1 MDSRERDY
9 DRERYRDRDDR
20 PRQDY
25 RESRDRWDVVQ
36 SVKVLTFT
44 VVGPAGTGGEATAGR
59 DTELATS
66 YCCQIL
72 IVDLVMI

>member
-36 SVKVLTFT
+36 SVKVLT
-44 VVGPAGTGGEATAGR
+44 V
-59 DTELATS
+59 D
-66 YCCQIL
+66 IL
-72 IVDLVMI
+72 L

>member
-36 SVKVLTFT
+36 SAGVDILLQVQQGQEAGLQQREILNWPLLT
-44 VVGPAGTGGEATAGR
+44 VVKF
-59 DTELATS
+59 
-66 YCCQIL
+66 
-72 IVDLVMI
+72 